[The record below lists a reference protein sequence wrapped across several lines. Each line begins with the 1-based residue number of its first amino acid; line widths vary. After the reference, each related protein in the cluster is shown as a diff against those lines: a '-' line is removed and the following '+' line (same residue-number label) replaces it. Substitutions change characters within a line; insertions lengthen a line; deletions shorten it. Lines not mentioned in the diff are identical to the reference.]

1 MKLQRLIEFHT
12 RRHPFV
18 IQVAEIQS
26 DFLINESYML
36 IVECPVCRTTARIK
50 MTRFDFILNIDAV
63 RDTANKFMKA
73 HVNAIDFPG
82 EEYVA

>member
-1 MKLQRLIEFHT
+1 MKEFHT
-12 RRHPFV
+12 RQHPFV
-18 IQVAEIQS
+18 VGIEEIQK

-36 IVECPVCRTTARIK
+36 IVECPVCKTTAKIK
-50 MTRFDFILNIDAV
+50 LTRFDFILNLDVV
-63 RDTANKFMKA
+63 RDTANEFMKA

>member
-1 MKLQRLIEFHT
+1 MAIELHT
-12 RRHPFV
+12 RRHPFNV
-18 IQVAEIQS
+18 SIAEIPD
-26 DFLINESYML
+26 DFLINESRIL

-50 MTRFDFILNIDAV
+50 MTRFDFILNVDAV
-63 RDTANKFMKA
+63 RDTANEFMKA